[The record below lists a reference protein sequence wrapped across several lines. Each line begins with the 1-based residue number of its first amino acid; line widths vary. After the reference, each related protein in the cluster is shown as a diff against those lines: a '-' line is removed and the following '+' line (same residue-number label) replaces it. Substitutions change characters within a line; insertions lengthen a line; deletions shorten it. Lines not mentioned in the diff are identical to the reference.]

1 LFRLLRSIIRFGRR
15 GKETKFFFIVKG
27 TIIYPN
33 CHSQSNQFG
42 NSSSTYLTSNRLSF
56 STSNMFL
63 TFIAFHMSFVFLK
76 FIVFLTFIVFLSVYI
91 FLVEFVFS
99 KSFLCWSFFLSSW
112 FEQQKHEIEIKLI
125 DCGKP
130 NHSFKIGQESLI
142 PLSKFGFGVKVEKCE
157 IFSQIR

>member
-1 LFRLLRSIIRFGRR
+1 LFSL
-15 GKETKFFFIVKG
+15 KV
-27 TIIYPN
+27 
-33 CHSQSNQFG
+33 
-42 NSSSTYLTSNRLSF
+42 
-56 STSNMFL
+56 
-63 TFIAFHMSFVFLK
+63 SFVGR
-76 FIVFLTFIVFLSVYI
+76 
-91 FLVEFVFS
+91 FS
-99 KSFLCWSFFLSSW
+99 